1 MQELLFRR
9 GGEMG
14 QFVYLM
20 LSFLSSKR
28 AYVSKTKISKKER
41 KKPNL
46 SELTDIM

>member
-1 MQELLFRR
+1 MNNQILGVKGLTASQLLYKHRHAYMQELLFRL

-28 AYVSKTKISKKER
+28 A
-41 KKPNL
+41 
-46 SELTDIM
+46 